1 MRLKIVLVL
10 LAFMGLICICCKN
23 QGGEIAD
30 PDVEIQ
36 YDTVYVHKADTIVTF
51 VPIEEE

>member
-10 LAFMGLICICCKN
+10 LAFMGLICICCKS
-23 QGGEIAD
+23 QGGEEV
-30 PDVEIQ
+30 PEVETVV
-36 YDTVYVHKADTIVTF
+36 DTVYVHKVDTIVTF

>member
-23 QGGEIAD
+23 KTSEIAD
-30 PDVEIQ
+30 PGVEMQ
-36 YDTVYVHKADTIVTF
+36 YDTVYVHKVDTIVAF